1 MKAKLFSCLFA
12 AVVVAGITTYRPAVD
27 PRSDAAEIDFADLH
41 SQAASALQTLQLS
54 QERRMAF
61 QQIDTSEF

>member
-12 AVVVAGITTYRPAVD
+12 AVVVAGITSYRPAAD
-27 PRSDAAEIDFADLH
+27 QRIDAIEIDFADLH
-41 SQAASALQTLQLS
+41 SQASSALQTLQLS
-54 QERRMAF
+54 REHRMAF